1 MRTSEE
7 VYDTGLA
14 IRREMFG
21 PAGSDNAIANAG
33 PFKGPLEDFVT
44 RYCFGEVW
52 GGEDLDR
59 KTRSLVTVAITSAL
73 GRQTALRSHVRGAI
87 ANGASPGEL
96 RDVLLHTML
105 YAGIPAAVD
114 AFNQA
119 AEVLKELGLD
129 PSTVESRR

>member
-7 VYDTGLA
+7 IYESGLE

-21 PAGSDNAIANAG
+21 PPGSDNAIASAG
-33 PFKGPLEDFVT
+33 PFKGALEDLVT

-52 GGEDLDR
+52 QGGEIDR

-114 AFNQA
+114 AFAQA
-119 AEVLKELGLD
+119 AEVLNDLGIDLSAME
-129 PSTVESRR
+129 PR